1 MYPGE
6 AARVRGRAGRRT
18 DLDAGDAEAASLEDD
33 ADAAGGDAL
42 AEPADDAARDQHVLG
57 GRGRR
62 LLSRRRGHEAGGGGE
77 GASIPWGKKRTLAP
91 CAKLYLFGSGPDL
104 SGPGFSIC
112 WAWIWALGL
121 HLCLDRAGAI
131 E

>member
-6 AARVRGRAGRRT
+6 AARVRGGAGRRT
-18 DLDAGDAEAASLEDD
+18 DLDAGDAEAAGLEDD

-77 GASIPWGKKRTLAP
+77 GAATVGKKAHARP
-91 CAKLYLFGSGPDL
+91 VC
-104 SGPGFSIC
+104 
-112 WAWIWALGL
+112 
-121 HLCLDRAGAI
+121 
-131 E
+131 